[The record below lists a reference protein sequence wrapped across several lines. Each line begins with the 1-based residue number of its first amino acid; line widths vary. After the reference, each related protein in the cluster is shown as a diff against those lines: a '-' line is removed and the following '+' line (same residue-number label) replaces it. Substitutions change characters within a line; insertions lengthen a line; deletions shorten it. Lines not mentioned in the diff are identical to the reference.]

1 MARVIVCPGQ
11 GCGHHNP
18 ISDGSFPNTCAKCQA
33 SLLGQIPVDPEDV
46 GVQGSS
52 NSAERS
58 GQACPRC
65 RGRNPK
71 DAGVC
76 VFCGAPMSAG
86 MSREPAAPQSPLPV
100 DLARRFDVVEVLPA
114 HSAEA
119 DLFVVQP
126 RVGGPTKFLKLY
138 RQGLN
143 PDREVLRRLQAASAD
158 HVVRID
164 EFGEVATGGGM
175 RFFEVQELLP
185 LGSLRAELSQRGKWL
200 PQRVEDLVRE
210 MVEALGHLEV
220 SGLRH
225 GDVKPENIM
234 FRAKAPM
241 DLVLTDFGGV
251 QITHASVHVGQ
262 LGVFSIDYV
271 APEAAVG
278 SKDDGRTLHRK
289 SDYFSLGV
297 IVAECLLGRHPVR
310 LESAHARSAVLVKS
324 GAPTDEL
331 PERFALL
338 VQGLTAVDPAVRFGK
353 QEVDRWL
360 ARDPTLLA
368 PKIVEPQSDGKPY
381 IFNKKPYYN
390 LDALADGMHDAPA
403 VGALWI
409 EGGYLA
415 RGLSDHFK
423 DHDRAFT
430 VENIAREHGSGPV
443 VLMYCLQVLSPR
455 DYPRLLGVELT
466 HENLAVASAQAVK
479 GDEAAKRL
487 VDLLWNEQILAR
499 FPERAEPGIKNP
511 DAYRSIDAA
520 WRKHV
525 ADFESTAADL
535 NKHVNAE
542 DRLSAQAPREL
553 RYHALAWAASAQH
566 CTQAAADLTAQ
577 LEESRWPA
585 WFANAVSASAT
596 RPGALLALSKFAAAV
611 RRAAPAGSANA
622 ANRSTTK
629 FGLGSLGS
637 NLSQS
642 LSNLAGRVLLV
653 GVVLAAGYWLVFVYK
668 GGTIHTRGV
677 APSAPAT
684 TSSLGGSSDTSSEPS
699 RSMGIEKLL
708 VEVQSFAETETA
720 KVLAVARKGN
730 GPDIEAAALRAGRGF
745 DFTPYHVTQ
754 DAALASRLNAQALAE
769 FNTKADVV
777 RAYNLQR
784 EAFRANPLNSEV
796 AGNFAIYAQRV
807 SSLDE
812 ALSAV
817 YVALSLSRPPNKTSR
832 TADWAT
838 LAAIYAKQGDTDRA
852 ADALY
857 VTLGMAP
864 DVGKRCYSAIYST
877 MYVYGDELRPVT
889 ERMLARVREQDLSR
903 APACRLPV
911 DWSTPPSQVKFE
923 SNSKLTINGMDPV
936 RLGFGSEKFKS
947 IFGRSLSLLDCVPG
961 PHADLRTCAIRD
973 NFLGDVNGSLVVRVG
988 GGIEERIVGI
998 SIDDPAISTPSQ
1010 VKVGGS
1016 IDDIQRAY
1024 GSKFVLETVGNNLIR
1039 LPGTGSDI
1047 DFELRFGLRD
1057 RHIVNMAAVVSSAYA
1072 HQAANEPAFT
1082 RGSASTDQGS
1092 VAFSID
1098 LPFTKTMNGQP
1109 YSSPRLSIPEGA
1121 RAREYDFLIQPVN
1134 GAVDVNVTATRGN
1147 FTYASSSRGIR
1158 KCQLGPWKSVQ
1169 ISNISAQSIKVTL
1182 RKRRSMCS

>member
-596 RPGALLALSKFAAAV
+596 RPGALLALSMFTAALGRTASYTNNQRPLQTSPGLQSSIETSALQIQTK
-611 RRAAPAGSANA
+611 RRNPEACMP
-622 ANRSTTK
+622 
-629 FGLGSLGS
+629 SLG
-637 NLSQS
+637 
-642 LSNLAGRVLLV
+642 A
-653 GVVLAAGYWLVFVYK
+653 
-668 GGTIHTRGV
+668 TIIR
-677 APSAPAT
+677 
-684 TSSLGGSSDTSSEPS
+684 
-699 RSMGIEKLL
+699 
-708 VEVQSFAETETA
+708 
-720 KVLAVARKGN
+720 AVHKA
-730 GPDIEAAALRAGRGF
+730 
-745 DFTPYHVTQ
+745 
-754 DAALASRLNAQALAE
+754 
-769 FNTKADVV
+769 TKAFSIPVWG
-777 RAYNLQR
+777 
-784 EAFRANPLNSEV
+784 F
-796 AGNFAIYAQRV
+796 
-807 SSLDE
+807 
-812 ALSAV
+812 SAV
-817 YVALSLSRPPNKTSR
+817 LIASMCCMMIRNEV
-832 TADWAT
+832 TAAM
-838 LAAIYAKQGDTDRA
+838 KG
-852 ADALY
+852 
-857 VTLGMAP
+857 P
-864 DVGKRCYSAIYST
+864 DVGLEIFIYVLIALGMHLLSIPAIIYFVLVGTLIPGS
-877 MYVYGDELRPVT
+877 VQGDALLSENTALLPHLFFW
-889 ERMLARVREQDLSR
+889 LA
-903 APACRLPV
+903 AC
-911 DWSTPPSQVKFE
+911 
-923 SNSKLTINGMDPV
+923 
-936 RLGFGSEKFKS
+936 
-947 IFGRSLSLLDCVPG
+947 
-961 PHADLRTCAIRD
+961 A
-973 NFLGDVNGSLVVRVG
+973 
-988 GGIEERIVGI
+988 IVGI
-998 SIDDPAISTPSQ
+998 
-1010 VKVGGS
+1010 
-1016 IDDIQRAY
+1016 
-1024 GSKFVLETVGNNLIR
+1024 
-1039 LPGTGSDI
+1039 
-1047 DFELRFGLRD
+1047 
-1057 RHIVNMAAVVSSAYA
+1057 
-1072 HQAANEPAFT
+1072 
-1082 RGSASTDQGS
+1082 
-1092 VAFSID
+1092 
-1098 LPFTKTMNGQP
+1098 
-1109 YSSPRLSIPEGA
+1109 
-1121 RAREYDFLIQPVN
+1121 
-1134 GAVDVNVTATRGN
+1134 
-1147 FTYASSSRGIR
+1147 
-1158 KCQLGPWKSVQ
+1158 PWLFKE
-1169 ISNISAQSIKVTL
+1169 
-1182 RKRRSMCS
+1182 